1 MPTTEV
7 FYREGTIE
15 IWVYFQRPVGTY
27 VSPDQGVKITI
38 KDATD
43 VVKVDA
49 VAMTASATG
58 KFVYYYTPAADAER
72 GNWHYKA
79 LGQDGTGASA
89 KYGKVF
95 GSFEVKD

>member
-15 IWVYFQRPVGTY
+15 IWAYFQRPVGTY
-27 VSPDQGVKITI
+27 VTPNQGVKITV
-38 KDATD
+38 KDAID
-43 VVKVDA
+43 VVKVNA
-49 VAMTASATG
+49 LAMTESATG
-58 KFVYYYTPAADAER
+58 KFVYYYTPAVDAER
-72 GNWHYKA
+72 GNWHYKC
-79 LGQDGTGASA
+79 LGQDGVGADA